1 LSPFTKVLIILL
13 SLSTMFLCGTIIT
26 FVATGNNYKALYENA
41 LSEVKS
47 AKSEVQMVSLR
58 ENAKSVEYKSLESRL
73 EEKIMGLEGE
83 KAAMAV
89 ELRTVQR
96 ENENNKAQLT
106 SLTNAMTGIQ
116 STVGKL
122 ELSLSS
128 RREQLDAA
136 RLASIKDNRRLNET
150 TSMLVEKSVLLDTS
164 EAKSRRLLE
173 MKADLERKVTGGFSV
188 APVEVS
194 SSSVVTRLPSRVVSS
209 QPIVTSV
216 AINGLISQV
225 GQSLVT
231 ISIGAADGVA
241 VGMEFHVTRGNT
253 FICDVVVTNV
263 DTNTAAGVLEL
274 VSQRPQVGDS
284 VSTGF

>member
-13 SLSTMFLCGTIIT
+13 SLAVMFLCGATIT
-26 FVATGNNYKALYENA
+26 YVATANDWKAVAKDFESKFKSVN
-41 LSEVKS
+41 SES
-47 AKSEVQMVSLR
+47 QMSSQLLN
-58 ENAKSVEYKSLESRL
+58 EKSVEYKILESGL
-73 EEKIMGLEGE
+73 EEDIMGLEGE

-96 ENENNKAQLT
+96 ENENYKAQLT

-122 ELSLSS
+122 ELSLRSGQD
-128 RREQLDAA
+128 QLNAA
-136 RLASIKDNRRLNET
+136 RLASIKNNQHLNET
-150 TSMLVEKSVLLDTS
+150 TSMLVEKSVLLDAS

-173 MKADLERKVTGGFSV
+173 MKADLESKVTGGYSIV
-188 APVEVS
+188 PVDVD
-194 SSSVVTRLPSRVVSS
+194 SSSVVTMLPSKVVSS

-216 AINGLISQV
+216 AINGLISEV

-241 VGMEFHVTRGNT
+241 VGMTFHVTRGNN
-253 FICDVVVTNV
+253 FICDVVVTNT